1 MLRRAA
7 AFAVLPLLLVLTA
20 CGEPAPAE
28 TPTASAPAPIATPTE
43 TVPPESSPIDPD
55 DYLIDGGV
63 DMIDENGMWSARYG
77 FYLDDSKT
85 TQCDFTL
92 FSGDDP
98 GLFCTVAPGE
108 TGVVSY
114 ELPEANCDAS
124 QSNFADGY
132 SAGINGKSLEGAAG
146 FTGCQEY
153 NQSEPLVDAKRKV
166 LPPYSILLVE
176 PFMCEVTV
184 DAVALCG
191 YTDGSANLEWGATVA
206 NFS

>member
-1 MLRRAA
+1 MIRRAA
-7 AFAVLPLLLVLTA
+7 ALAVLPLLLVLSA
-20 CGEPAPAE
+20 CAPPEPVE
-28 TPTASAPAPIATPTE
+28 TPEASAPAPAPSPTE
-43 TVPPESSPIDPD
+43 TVPPESSQIDPEG
-55 DYLIDGGV
+55 YLIAGGV
-63 DMIDENGMWSARYG
+63 DLVDEDGMWTARYG

-85 TQCDFTL
+85 TMCDMWI

-98 GLFCTVAPGE
+98 DLFCTIAPKAE
-108 TGVVSY
+108 NVISY
-114 ELPEANCDAS
+114 DLPPANCDAS

-132 SAGINGKSLEGAAG
+132 SAGINAKSLGGKAG

-153 NQSEPLVDAKRKV
+153 NQPEPEVDPLRKV

-191 YTDGSANLEWGATVA
+191 YTDGSANIEWGATVA